1 MKFADTCPWCPY
13 IFTTTLFR
21 RRRRRRKK
29 KKKVRR
35 TVEEQEEVHWSLYF
49 GFFCER
55 GCVDSSF
62 HSFHM
67 KFLKV
72 SPHSH
77 RSLASFQVWL
87 GSIKNATSASSSPQ
101 ASKCPPPIQAQQD
114 EKTNTDKLRNQ
125 LVQSAQSNGLKK
137 NGRRTLQL

>member
-49 GFFCER
+49 AFFCER

-87 GSIKNATSASSSPQ
+87 GSIKNATSASSPKHPSVHLHL
-101 ASKCPPPIQAQQD
+101 SKHNKTK
-114 EKTNTDKLRNQ
+114 KTNT
-125 LVQSAQSNGLKK
+125 KK
-137 NGRRTLQL
+137 GCFS